1 MEGKELVLTG
11 KTFTGHKAKER
22 ERHRPVVAAN
32 WLPPRLNIPTSR
44 VEPSVVSTTARR
56 HFKDKASIKNKRP
69 HSASLP
75 VRKLSNTTRPSAG
88 PGEHTVRDSKHSAR
102 IDMRT
107 AQVVGNDISVVV
119 SEPNLLLQNEK
130 DKTTCSEHQ
139 IPHDKSTNSDDKNTH
154 VHKTSD
160 EDICTLS
167 AVKIQRWYR
176 RLRAGR
182 LKSSHKLVQGLLQ
195 QKKEDLNR
203 SRIAE
208 LEKVE
213 AQVNVCVIFFGTTIV
228 AHSATQIPLGICV

>member
-11 KTFTGHKAKER
+11 KTFTGHKAK

-44 VEPSVVSTTARR
+44 VEPSVLSVTTRR
-56 HFKDKASIKNKRP
+56 HSKDKTSIKNKRP

-88 PGEHTVRDSKHSAR
+88 PGEHTARDSKYSAR

-107 AQVVGNDISVVV
+107 AQVVGNDMSVVV

-130 DKTTCSEHQ
+130 DKTMCSEQQ
-139 IPHDKSTNSDDKNTH
+139 IPHNKSANSDNKNTD
-154 VHKTSD
+154 VYKVNN

-213 AQVNVCVIFFGTTIV
+213 AQVNICVIFFVTTTV
-228 AHSATQIPLGICV
+228 THSATQIPLGICV